1 MSKPKKTS
9 FSQEELNAIALVAG
23 KAGAKAAVEEIR
35 KEQQRE
41 KESRYDRRLGNTR
54 LLLENYR
61 MFKEHCSRAV
71 FDASQL
77 DENAIDILDLMWG
90 RDGSNFVESIKK
102 SAQRT
107 QIILRHIDEMLDA
120 YSYFTERSGLQH
132 CSRLCLRSAR

>member
-54 LLLENYR
+54 LLLSLTGNT
-61 MFKEHCSRAV
+61 
-71 FDASQL
+71 
-77 DENAIDILDLMWG
+77 
-90 RDGSNFVESIKK
+90 SISWHISTTTISHSLPSMAGKTATSAARTRGPQGNGPGAKK
-102 SAQRT
+102 TVGGKST
-107 QIILRHIDEMLDA
+107 TLTPP
-120 YSYFTERSGLQH
+120 S
-132 CSRLCLRSAR
+132 

>member
-1 MSKPKKTS
+1 MSKQKKTS

-77 DENAIDILDLMWG
+77 DEN
-90 RDGSNFVESIKK
+90 
-102 SAQRT
+102 
-107 QIILRHIDEMLDA
+107 
-120 YSYFTERSGLQH
+120 
-132 CSRLCLRSAR
+132 